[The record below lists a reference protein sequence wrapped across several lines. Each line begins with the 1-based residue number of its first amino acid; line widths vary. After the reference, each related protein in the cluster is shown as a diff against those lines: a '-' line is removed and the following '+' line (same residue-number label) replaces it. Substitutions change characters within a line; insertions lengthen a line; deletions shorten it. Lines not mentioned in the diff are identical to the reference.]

1 MGKVNPHACLGWIQ
15 LESRRMDAPADTAE
29 GPARKANPPD
39 HSLAGPP
46 WWWLLLAL
54 AIGRLFHDHLAQQL
68 ELAHLHIQV
77 LKRQAAEGS
86 KRPKPTERER
96 RRMGELAKALG
107 RKVLMDMRDSLIVTP
122 DTLMRWY
129 RKFCTAKYDSCRQR
143 RKAGRPR
150 TQDEVRNLVIQLA
163 KENIHAGYTRIH
175 DIMRGLNIEVSR
187 STVVNILKEAGI
199 PTAPNRGMSWS
210 QFLRTTWES
219 LAAVDFFTVDTPTAC
234 HYVFFAIRHHTREIL
249 IAGITEH
256 PTAEWVANRTR
267 WLTDPIDGFL
277 RDCTHVIHDRDP
289 AFVYGMDPVLRATK
303 IKPVVNPPRSPNLN
317 AYAERW
323 VKSVRNEL
331 LDNVP
336 IFCERQLRYVLEEY
350 AAWYNHERP
359 HQGLDGA
366 YIDRLD
372 EVGQGEVLRTSRL
385 TGLLNHYSRAA

>member
-86 KRPKPTERER
+86 KRPKPTEREK

-234 HYVFFAIRHHTREIL
+234 HYVFFAFATTPARSSSPGSPSTRPPNGWRIER
-249 IAGITEH
+249 AG
-256 PTAEWVANRTR
+256 
-267 WLTDPIDGFL
+267 
-277 RDCTHVIHDRDP
+277 
-289 AFVYGMDPVLRATK
+289 
-303 IKPVVNPPRSPNLN
+303 
-317 AYAERW
+317 
-323 VKSVRNEL
+323 
-331 LDNVP
+331 
-336 IFCERQLRYVLEEY
+336 
-350 AAWYNHERP
+350 
-359 HQGLDGA
+359 
-366 YIDRLD
+366 
-372 EVGQGEVLRTSRL
+372 
-385 TGLLNHYSRAA
+385 